1 MSSASE
7 QNPQVLKKAQ
17 SYFHHGNEA
26 AGKGN
31 LDYAISMF
39 REACKLVPGDLNYRM
54 ALRGVQRKKFNND
67 PAKVG
72 RLTGTRVKAMRM
84 TLRGA
89 KSKGK
94 WAEVM
99 EGCEDAL
106 AHNPWDVGVSRDAAE
121 AAEGLGFPLMAKWL
135 MDSVA
140 PQAGEDPDYFRH
152 LGHVFEI
159 NHDFQRAIQ
168 CWEKVRKLAPSDE
181 NASRQINALSANAT
195 IARSGMGQ
203 AAFRGPAGKSGPEL
217 ESFSPDVEE
226 MAQLAMAPEQ
236 RFLGQIEA
244 HPERVGPYLELSDHY
259 RMQGRLDE
267 AEKVL
272 SKGLKAIPDDSVL
285 EMARA
290 EVQISRLHKAIEAWG
305 ARAAKNPD
313 DLDAR
318 GKHEKL
324 RAMLNDYEVKEFRR
338 RAALRPDDLSLQLQL
353 GIRLARVGQHDA
365 AIAAFQ
371 QARSSPELRVQA
383 LLQAGISFEANGSL
397 KLAERHYS
405 DAQKIADPA
414 DMPTLLELN
423 YRLGRVSEAQGDAR
437 KAEEYYNEVAAH
449 DYGYLDVAR
458 RLRDLN
464 QDE

>member
-1 MSSASE
+1 ML
-7 QNPQVLKKAQ
+7 VKAK

-26 AGKGN
+26 ATKGN
-31 LDYAISMF
+31 LDYAIQMF
-39 REACKLVPGDLNYRM
+39 REACKLVPGDLTYRQ
-54 ALRGVQRKKFNND
+54 ALRGVQRKKYSND

-72 RLTGTRVKAMRM
+72 SLTKARVKTMRQV

-94 WAEVM
+94 WAELM

-121 AAEGLGFPLMAKWL
+121 AAEGLGFPLVARWL

-140 PQAGEDPDYFRH
+140 AQAGEDAEYFRH

-168 CWEKVRKLAPSDE
+168 CWEKVKKLAPSDE

-203 AAFRGPAGKSGPEL
+203 AAFRGPAGSSKSGPEI
-217 ESFSPDVEE
+217 ETFSPDADE
-226 MAQLAMAPEQ
+226 MAELAMAPEQ
-236 RFLGQIEA
+236 RFLAQIEA
-244 HPERVGPYLELSDHY
+244 HPERVGPYLELADHY
-259 RMQGRLDE
+259 RMQGRLDD
-267 AEKVL
+267 AEKAL
-272 SKGLKAIPDDSVL
+272 ARGLKAIPDDSVL
-285 EMARA
+285 RMAHA
-290 EVQISRLHKAIEAWG
+290 EVQISRLHKAIEAWE
-305 ARAAKNPD
+305 ARVAKNPD
-313 DLDAR
+313 DPEAR
-318 GKHEKL
+318 AKLEKL
-324 RAMLNDYEVKEFRR
+324 RVMLNDYEVKEYRQR
-338 RAALRPDDLSLQLQL
+338 VALRPEDLGLQLQL

-383 LLQAGISFEANGSL
+383 LLQAGVSFEANGST

-405 DAQKIADPA
+405 DALKIADPA

-423 YRLGRVSEAQGDAR
+423 YRLGRVAEATGNAR

-449 DYGYLDVAR
+449 DYGYLDVAK

-464 QDE
+464 QEG